1 MNQQSVRTFIALEA
15 PDSFRDI
22 AVKLQNELTKF
33 KCRISWTKKA
43 GMHLTLKFL
52 GDIDANQIDAIAE
65 MLEKTASG
73 FSPFEVKLG
82 SPGAFG
88 GKNPRVL
95 WLGLLAPS
103 TLGELAVAIDKAM
116 HGLGF
121 PLENRKFHPHLTLGR
136 VKDDAGTS
144 ELLQFLKSYE
154 LEEASFT
161 AGEVILFKSE
171 LKPSGAVY
179 TPLMSVSLKR
189 KI

>member
-22 AVKLQNELTKF
+22 AVKLQNELSRF

-52 GDIDANQIDAIAE
+52 GDVDANQINAIAE

-82 SPGAFG
+82 NPGAFG

-136 VKDDAGTS
+136 IKDDTGTS
-144 ELLQFLKSYE
+144 ELLQYLKACKV
-154 LEEASFT
+154 EEASFK

-179 TPLMSVSLKR
+179 TSLMSVSLKR